1 MPESIIIESLTLVT
15 LLLYAIDRVNIQPI
29 FDRDP
34 YESRR
39 QELKGSRLVKVLVFY
54 QLIKDPTQRGLLRA
68 LDQLPDAQAVLGG
81 TLKRNTLSNALV
93 QRDLDQIIEAWIMLL
108 AHYRPYLEQRGKKF
122 ARIAAVDASL
132 IKLSLAAYDWAKYR
146 KQTGAAKITCVFD
159 WVKGVPQQFVFTAS
173 GKIHD
178 LKATTEIAWC
188 AGWTYLFDRGYFA
201 FDLLTALLNIGAH
214 FVLRFKDGVDFKI
227 IERRLIPEFKL
238 PAGIRAITSDWTV
251 ILPGWDGEIIL
262 RLVSYRLTDGKLIRV
277 LTDRHDLSALSVAL
291 LYKERWTIE
300 NWWRWLKRVYKIKE
314 PLGRSENALPLQIV
328 AAFVTDLLLRAF
340 KHCGGFKGKLY
351 EFVTTCRDLALVPIA
366 RLGSLR
372 EVGVFCISP
381 RKGIFQ
387 ELLWKKLSELVA
399 SGSHHFCSYSS

>member
-1 MPESIIIESLTLVT
+1 MLEPIITESLTLVT

-39 QELKGSRLVKVLVFY
+39 HELKGSRLVKVLVFY

-68 LDQLPDAQAVLGG
+68 LDQLPDAQAALGG

-93 QRDLDQIIEAWIMLL
+93 QRELDQIIAAWIVLL
-108 AHYRPYLEQRGKKF
+108 AHYRPYLEQTGKKF

-238 PAGIRAITSDWTV
+238 PAGILAITSDWTV
-251 ILPGWDGEIIL
+251 ILPGWDGDIIL

-340 KHCGGFKGKLY
+340 KHCGGFTGKLY

-372 EVGVFCISP
+372 EVLLAATRFL
-381 RKGIFQ
+381 
-387 ELLWKKLSELVA
+387 ELPQFLPQT
-399 SGSHHFCSYSS
+399 

>member
-1 MPESIIIESLTLVT
+1 MLEPIITESLTLVT

-39 QELKGSRLVKVLVFY
+39 HELKGSRLVKVLVFY

-68 LDQLPDAQAVLGG
+68 LDQLPDAQAALGG

-93 QRDLDQIIEAWIMLL
+93 QRELDQIIEAWIVLL
-108 AHYRPYLEQRGKKF
+108 AHYRPYLEQTGKKF

-251 ILPGWDGEIIL
+251 ILPGWDGDIIL

-372 EVGVFCISP
+372 EVLLAATRFL
-381 RKGIFQ
+381 
-387 ELLWKKLSELVA
+387 ELPQFLPQT
-399 SGSHHFCSYSS
+399 

>member
-1 MPESIIIESLTLVT
+1 MPEPIIIESLTLVT
-15 LLLYAIDRVNIQPI
+15 LLLYAIDRVKIQPI

-39 QELKGSRLVKVLVFY
+39 QELKGSRLVKVLIFY

-68 LDQLPDAQAVLGG
+68 LDQSQDAQAALGG

-93 QRDLDQIIEAWIMLL
+93 QRDLDQIIEAWIVLL
-108 AHYRPYLEQRGKKF
+108 AHYRPYLEQTGKKF

-146 KQTGAAKITCVFD
+146 KKTGAAKITCVFD

-173 GKIHD
+173 GKLHD

-201 FDLLTALLNIGAH
+201 FDLLTALLNTGAH

-238 PAGIRAITSDWTV
+238 PAGIRAIISDWTV
-251 ILPGWDGEIIL
+251 ILPGWDGDIIL

-277 LTDRHDLSALSVAL
+277 LTDRHDLSAPSVAL

-351 EFVTTCRDLALVPIA
+351 EFVTTCRDLALVPGA

-372 EVGVFCISP
+372 EVLLAATRFL
-381 RKGIFQ
+381 
-387 ELLWKKLSELVA
+387 ELSQFLPQTQT
-399 SGSHHFCSYSS
+399 

>member
-1 MPESIIIESLTLVT
+1 MPEPIIIESLTLVT
-15 LLLYAIDRVNIQPI
+15 LLLYAIDRVKIQPI

-39 QELKGSRLVKVLVFY
+39 QELKGSRLVKVLIFY

-68 LDQLPDAQAVLGG
+68 LDQSQDAQAALGG

-93 QRDLDQIIEAWIMLL
+93 QRDLDQIIEAWIVLL
-108 AHYRPYLEQRGKKF
+108 AHYRPYLEQTGKKF

-146 KQTGAAKITCVFD
+146 KKTGAAKITCVFD

-173 GKIHD
+173 GKLHD

-201 FDLLTALLNIGAH
+201 FDLLTALLNTGAH

-251 ILPGWDGEIIL
+251 ILPGWDGDIIL

-277 LTDRHDLSALSVAL
+277 LTDRHDLSAPSVAL

-351 EFVTTCRDLALVPIA
+351 EFVTTCRDLALVPVA

-372 EVGVFCISP
+372 EVLLAATRFL
-381 RKGIFQ
+381 
-387 ELLWKKLSELVA
+387 ELSQFLPQTQT
-399 SGSHHFCSYSS
+399 

>member
-1 MPESIIIESLTLVT
+1 MPEPIIIESLTLVT
-15 LLLYAIDRVNIQPI
+15 LLLYAIDRVKIQPI

-39 QELKGSRLVKVLVFY
+39 QELKGSRLVKVLIFY

-68 LDQLPDAQAVLGG
+68 LDQSQDAQAALGG
-81 TLKRNTLSNALV
+81 TLKRNT
-93 QRDLDQIIEAWIMLL
+93 
-108 AHYRPYLEQRGKKF
+108 F
-122 ARIAAVDASL
+122 
-132 IKLSLAAYDWAKYR
+132 DWAKYR
-146 KQTGAAKITCVFD
+146 KKTGAAKIRCVFD

-173 GKIHD
+173 GKLHD
-178 LKATTEIAWC
+178 LKATTEIGWC

-201 FDLLTALLNIGAH
+201 FDLLTALLNTGAH

-251 ILPGWDGEIIL
+251 ILPGWDGDIIL

-328 AAFVTDLLLRAF
+328 AAFVTDLPLRAF

-351 EFVTTCRDLALVPIA
+351 EFVTTCRDLALVPVA

-372 EVGVFCISP
+372 EVLLAATRFL
-381 RKGIFQ
+381 
-387 ELLWKKLSELVA
+387 ELSQFLPQTQT
-399 SGSHHFCSYSS
+399 

>member
-1 MPESIIIESLTLVT
+1 MPEPIIIESLTLVT
-15 LLLYAIDRVNIQPI
+15 LLLYAIDRVKIQPI

-39 QELKGSRLVKVLVFY
+39 QELKGSRLVKVLIFY

-68 LDQLPDAQAVLGG
+68 LDQSQDAQAALGG

-93 QRDLDQIIEAWIMLL
+93 QRDLDQIIEAWIVLL
-108 AHYRPYLEQRGKKF
+108 AHYRPYLEQTGKKF

-146 KQTGAAKITCVFD
+146 KKTGAAKITCVFD

-173 GKIHD
+173 GKLHD

-201 FDLLTALLNIGAH
+201 FDLLTALLNTGAH

-251 ILPGWDGEIIL
+251 ILPGWDGDIIL

-277 LTDRHDLSALSVAL
+277 LTDRHDLSAPSVAL

-351 EFVTTCRDLALVPIA
+351 EFVTTCRDLALVPGA

-372 EVGVFCISP
+372 EVLLAATRFL
-381 RKGIFQ
+381 
-387 ELLWKKLSELVA
+387 ELSQFLPQTQT
-399 SGSHHFCSYSS
+399 

>member
-1 MPESIIIESLTLVT
+1 MPEPIIIESLTLVT
-15 LLLYAIDRVNIQPI
+15 LLLYAIDRVKIQPI

-39 QELKGSRLVKVLVFY
+39 QELKGSRLVKVLIFY

-68 LDQLPDAQAVLGG
+68 LDQSQDAQAALGG

-93 QRDLDQIIEAWIMLL
+93 QRDLDQIIEAWIVLL
-108 AHYRPYLEQRGKKF
+108 AHYRPYLEQTGKKF

-146 KQTGAAKITCVFD
+146 KKTGAAKITCVFD

-173 GKIHD
+173 GKLHD

-201 FDLLTALLNIGAH
+201 FDLLTALLNTGAH

-251 ILPGWDGEIIL
+251 IRPGWDGDIIL

-351 EFVTTCRDLALVPIA
+351 EFVTTCRDLALVPVA

-372 EVGVFCISP
+372 EVLLAATRFL
-381 RKGIFQ
+381 
-387 ELLWKKLSELVA
+387 ELSQFLPQTQT
-399 SGSHHFCSYSS
+399 

>member
-1 MPESIIIESLTLVT
+1 MPEPIIIESLTLVT
-15 LLLYAIDRVNIQPI
+15 LLLYAIDRVKIQPI

-39 QELKGSRLVKVLVFY
+39 QELKGSRLVKVVIFY
-54 QLIKDPTQRGLLRA
+54 HLIKDPTQRGLLRA
-68 LDQLPDAQAVLGG
+68 LDQSQDAQAALGG

-93 QRDLDQIIEAWIMLL
+93 QRDLDQIIEAWIGLI
-108 AHYRPYLEQRGKKF
+108 AHYRPYLEQTGKKF

-132 IKLSLAAYDWAKYR
+132 IKLSLVAYDWAKYR
-146 KQTGAAKITCVFD
+146 KKTGAAKIRCVFD

-173 GKIHD
+173 GKLHD

-201 FDLLTALLNIGAH
+201 FDLLTALLNTGAH

-238 PAGIRAITSDWTV
+238 PAGIRAITRDWRV
-251 ILPGWDGEIIL
+251 ILPGWDGDIIL

-277 LTDRHDLSALSVAL
+277 LTDRHDLSAPSVAL

-351 EFVTTCRDLALVPIA
+351 EFVTTCRDLALVPVA

-372 EVGVFCISP
+372 EVLLAATRFL
-381 RKGIFQ
+381 
-387 ELLWKKLSELVA
+387 ELSQFLPQTQT
-399 SGSHHFCSYSS
+399 

>member
-1 MPESIIIESLTLVT
+1 MPEPIIIESLTLVT
-15 LLLYAIDRVNIQPI
+15 LLLYAIDRVKIQPI

-39 QELKGSRLVKVLVFY
+39 QELKGSRLVKVLIFY

-68 LDQLPDAQAVLGG
+68 LDQLQDAQAALGG

-93 QRDLDQIIEAWIMLL
+93 QRDLDQIIEAWIVLL
-108 AHYRPYLEQRGKKF
+108 AHYRPYLEQTGKKF

-146 KQTGAAKITCVFD
+146 KKTGAAKITCVFD

-173 GKIHD
+173 GKLHD

-201 FDLLTALLNIGAH
+201 FDLLTALLNTGAH

-251 ILPGWDGEIIL
+251 ILPGWDGDIIL

-351 EFVTTCRDLALVPIA
+351 EFVTTCRDLALVPVA

-372 EVGVFCISP
+372 EVLLAATRFL
-381 RKGIFQ
+381 
-387 ELLWKKLSELVA
+387 ELSQFLPQTQT
-399 SGSHHFCSYSS
+399 

>member
-1 MPESIIIESLTLVT
+1 MPEPIIIESLTLVT
-15 LLLYAIDRVNIQPI
+15 LLLYAIDRVKIQPI

-39 QELKGSRLVKVLVFY
+39 QELKGSRLVKVLIFY

-68 LDQLPDAQAVLGG
+68 LDQSQDAQAALGG

-93 QRDLDQIIEAWIMLL
+93 QRDLDQIIEAWIVLL
-108 AHYRPYLEQRGKKF
+108 AHYRPYLEQTGKKF

-146 KQTGAAKITCVFD
+146 KKTGAAKITCVFD

-173 GKIHD
+173 GKLHD

-201 FDLLTALLNIGAH
+201 FDLLTALLNTGAH

-238 PAGIRAITSDWTV
+238 PAGIRALTSDWTV
-251 ILPGWDGEIIL
+251 ILPGWDGDIIL

-351 EFVTTCRDLALVPIA
+351 EFVTTCRDLALVPVA

-372 EVGVFCISP
+372 EVLLAATRFL
-381 RKGIFQ
+381 
-387 ELLWKKLSELVA
+387 ELSQFLPQTQT
-399 SGSHHFCSYSS
+399 

>member
-1 MPESIIIESLTLVT
+1 MPEPIIIESLTLVT
-15 LLLYAIDRVNIQPI
+15 LLLYAIDRVKIQPI

-54 QLIKDPTQRGLLRA
+54 QRIKDPTQRGLLRA
-68 LDQLPDAQAVLGG
+68 LDQSQDAQAALGG

-93 QRDLDQIIEAWIMLL
+93 QRDLDQIIEAWIALL
-108 AHYRPYLEQRGKKF
+108 AHYRPYLEQTGKKF

-132 IKLSLAAYDWAKYR
+132 IKLSLAAYAWAKYR
-146 KQTGAAKITCVFD
+146 KKTGAAKITCVFD

-173 GKIHD
+173 GKLHD

-201 FDLLTALLNIGAH
+201 FDLLTALLNTGAH

-251 ILPGWDGEIIL
+251 ILPGWDGDIIL

-277 LTDRHDLSALSVAL
+277 LTDRHDLLALSVAL

-314 PLGRSENALPLQIV
+314 PLGRSEHALPLQIV

-372 EVGVFCISP
+372 EVLLAATRFL
-381 RKGIFQ
+381 
-387 ELLWKKLSELVA
+387 ELPQFLPQTQT
-399 SGSHHFCSYSS
+399 

>member
-1 MPESIIIESLTLVT
+1 MLEPIITESLTLVT
-15 LLLYAIDRVNIQPI
+15 LLLYAIDRVKIQPI

-39 QELKGSRLVKVLVFY
+39 HELKGSRLVKVLVFY

-68 LDQLPDAQAVLGG
+68 LDQLPDAQAALGG

-93 QRDLDQIIEAWIMLL
+93 QRDLDQIIEAWIVLL
-108 AHYRPYLEQRGKKF
+108 AHYRPYLEQTGKKF

-178 LKATTEIAWC
+178 LKATREIAWC

-251 ILPGWDGEIIL
+251 ILPGWDGDIIL

-372 EVGVFCISP
+372 EVLLAATRFL
-381 RKGIFQ
+381 
-387 ELLWKKLSELVA
+387 ELPQFLPQT
-399 SGSHHFCSYSS
+399 

>member
-1 MPESIIIESLTLVT
+1 MLEPIITESLTLVT

-39 QELKGSRLVKVLVFY
+39 HELKGSRLVKVLVFY

-68 LDQLPDAQAVLGG
+68 LDQLPDAQAALGG

-93 QRDLDQIIEAWIMLL
+93 QRDLDQIIEAWIVLL
-108 AHYRPYLEQRGKKF
+108 AHYRPYLEQTGKKF

-146 KQTGAAKITCVFD
+146 KQTGAATITCVFD

-251 ILPGWDGEIIL
+251 ILPGWDGDIIL

-372 EVGVFCISP
+372 EVLLAATRFL
-381 RKGIFQ
+381 
-387 ELLWKKLSELVA
+387 ELPQFLPQT
-399 SGSHHFCSYSS
+399 

>member
-1 MPESIIIESLTLVT
+1 MPEPIIIESLTLVT
-15 LLLYAIDRVNIQPI
+15 LLLYAIDRVKIQPI

-68 LDQLPDAQAVLGG
+68 LDQSQDAQAALGG

-93 QRDLDQIIEAWIMLL
+93 QRDLDQIIEAWIALL
-108 AHYRPYLEQRGKKF
+108 APYRPYLEQTGKKF

-132 IKLSLAAYDWAKYR
+132 IKLSLAAYAWAKYR
-146 KQTGAAKITCVFD
+146 KKTGAAKITCVFD
-159 WVKGVPQQFVFTAS
+159 WVKGLPQQFVFTAS
-173 GKIHD
+173 GKLHD

-201 FDLLTALLNIGAH
+201 FDLLTALLNTGAH

-251 ILPGWDGEIIL
+251 ILPGWDGDIIL

-277 LTDRHDLSALSVAL
+277 LTDRHDLLALSVAL

-314 PLGRSENALPLQIV
+314 PLGRSEHALPLQIV

-372 EVGVFCISP
+372 EVLLAATRFL
-381 RKGIFQ
+381 
-387 ELLWKKLSELVA
+387 ELPQFLPQTQT
-399 SGSHHFCSYSS
+399 